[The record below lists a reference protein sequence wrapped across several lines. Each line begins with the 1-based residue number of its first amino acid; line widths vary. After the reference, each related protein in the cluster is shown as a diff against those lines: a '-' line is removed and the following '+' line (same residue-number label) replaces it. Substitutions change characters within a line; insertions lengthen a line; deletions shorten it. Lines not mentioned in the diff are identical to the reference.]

1 MTGGDWH
8 YDFFSGCLTNTPIAT
23 PKSGRSCCVGV
34 LILFLLECSDAF
46 FYRSHFR
53 DSIAGTER
61 SRRAAAAMLLSWTR
75 VVHVGSFKL
84 VLGVFLINGDGLY
97 HNYLSELSTKNY
109 QKCYHSFVNVD
120 TVVVALLLKHIHI
133 HF

>member
-1 MTGGDWH
+1 M
-8 YDFFSGCLTNTPIAT
+8 
-23 PKSGRSCCVGV
+23 RSFTEVIFV
-34 LILFLLECSDAF
+34 IQLLERRGLVVLLLLCY
-46 FYRSHFR
+46 YRGR
-53 DSIAGTER
+53 DNKNYYY
-61 SRRAAAAMLLSWTR
+61 W

>member
-8 YDFFSGCLTNTPIAT
+8 YLSFSGCIPNPTIAT

-34 LILFLLECSDAF
+34 LILFLLEFSDAF

-61 SRRAAAAMLLSWTR
+61 SRRAAAAI
-75 VVHVGSFKL
+75 V
-84 VLGVFLINGDGLY
+84 D
-97 HNYLSELSTKNY
+97 ETK
-109 QKCYHSFVNVD
+109 K
-120 TVVVALLLKHIHI
+120 
-133 HF
+133 

>member
-1 MTGGDWH
+1 M
-8 YDFFSGCLTNTPIAT
+8 
-23 PKSGRSCCVGV
+23 RSFTEVIFV
-34 LILFLLECSDAF
+34 IQLLE
-46 FYRSHFR
+46 
-53 DSIAGTER
+53 
-61 SRRAAAAMLLSWTR
+61 RRGLVVLLLLSWTR
-75 VVHVGSFKL
+75 QQKILGGEIHVGSFKL

>member
-1 MTGGDWH
+1 MTAGDWP
-8 YDFFSGCLTNTPIAT
+8 YVFFGGCISNPTIAT

-61 SRRAAAAMLLSWTR
+61 SRRAAAAAIVDET
-75 VVHVGSFKL
+75 
-84 VLGVFLINGDGLY
+84 
-97 HNYLSELSTKNY
+97 TKN
-109 QKCYHSFVNVD
+109 
-120 TVVVALLLKHIHI
+120 TGR
-133 HF
+133 